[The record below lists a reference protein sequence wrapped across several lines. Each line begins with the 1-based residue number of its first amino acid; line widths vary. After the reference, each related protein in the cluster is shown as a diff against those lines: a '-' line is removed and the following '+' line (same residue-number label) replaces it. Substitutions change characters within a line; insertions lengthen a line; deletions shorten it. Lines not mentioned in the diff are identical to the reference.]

1 MGVNYCDLVSA
12 LVAVTGTGLIVT
24 ACSPRNGQ
32 SEEGGTVA
40 PLLRF
45 GDGFRFVLLNLK
57 YFKIFQIYHKY
68 LK

>member
-1 MGVNYCDLVSA
+1 MGVNHCDLVSA

-24 ACSPRNGQ
+24 AGSPRDGQ

-57 YFKIFQIYHKY
+57 YFKIFQILHKY